1 MNKTKD
7 HIYFKGMLEE
17 KEVIT
22 LLGDLISIN
31 SVNPL
36 EDTSRQGE
44 KKLAFYVRDYLKN
57 IGIQSSLQWV
67 LSERPN
73 VIGILE
79 GVKEGKGFVLEAH
92 MDTVKSDNMTID
104 PFLPRIK
111 EGKMFGRGACD
122 DKGSLTAMLLAMKL
136 LKEKKIPLKGRVYL
150 AAVIDEEY
158 KYRGV
163 SHLLDNGFRADA
175 GIVGEPTNLDII
187 IAHKGALRW
196 RIVTKG
202 IACHSSEPEKGKNA
216 IYSMTQVINILQKRL
231 IPAYKKRLH
240 PLVGSPTLSINTI
253 QGGTQINI
261 VPDRC
266 FVEIDRRIIPGED
279 YKNVLKEIDRVLNE
293 LRGENPLLRIEREE
307 PYVASPPM
315 QVSESERVVKALFQS
330 IKDNIGSEPKV
341 RGGKFDSDAGKFVAQ
356 GIPTPVF
363 GPGSM
368 LQAHSKDEWVEIREV
383 MQAAEIIAQT
393 IVTYQD
399 KLPRN

>member
-1 MNKTKD
+1 MSETKD

-22 LLGDLISIN
+22 LLGNLISIN

-44 KKLAFYVRDYLKN
+44 KELAFYIRDYLEN

-67 LSERPN
+67 LNERPN

-92 MDTVKSDNMTID
+92 MDTVRVDNMTID

-136 LKEKKIPLKGRVYL
+136 LKEKKISLKGRVYFV
-150 AAVIDEEY
+150 AVVDEEY
-158 KYRGV
+158 KYKGV
-163 SHLLDNGFRADA
+163 SHLLDNGFRLDA

-187 IAHKGALRW
+187 IAHKGTMRW
-196 RIVTKG
+196 RIVTEG
-202 IACHSSEPEKGKNA
+202 IACHSSEPERGENA
-216 IYSMTQVINILQKRL
+216 IYSMTQVINALQKRL

-240 PLVGSPTLSINTI
+240 TLVGSPTLSMNII
-253 QGGTQINI
+253 QGGTQANI
-261 VPDRC
+261 IPDRC
-266 FVEIDRRIIPGED
+266 FIEIDRRTIPGED
-279 YKNVLKEIDRVLNE
+279 YKTVLKEVDGVLNE
-293 LRGENPLLRIEREE
+293 LKKENPLLKIEREE
-307 PYVASPPM
+307 PYVASPSM
-315 QVSESERVVKALFQS
+315 EVDKNERVVEALFQS
-330 IKDNIGSEPKV
+330 IKDNIDRKPKIK
-341 RGGKFDSDAGKFVAQ
+341 GGKFDSDAGKFIAQ

-363 GPGSM
+363 GPGNI
-368 LQAHSKDEWVEIREV
+368 LQAHSKDEWIGISQVV
-383 MQAAEIIAQT
+383 QAAEIIAQT
-393 IVTYQD
+393 IVAYQNRM
-399 KLPRN
+399 L

>member
-1 MNKTKD
+1 MNKTKHD
-7 HIYFKGMLEE
+7 IYFKDMLEE

-44 KKLAFYVRDYLKN
+44 KELALYIRDYLKN
-57 IGIQSSLQWV
+57 IGIKSILQPV
-67 LSERPN
+67 LDERPN

-79 GVKEGKGFVLEAH
+79 GAQEAKSFVLEAH
-92 MDTVKSDNMTID
+92 MDTVKGDNMTID
-104 PFLPRIK
+104 PFSPRIK

-122 DKGSLTAMLLAMKL
+122 DKGSLVSMLLAMKL
-136 LKEKKIPLKGRVYL
+136 LKEKKISLKGRVYL
-150 AAVIDEEY
+150 AAVVDEEY
-158 KYRGV
+158 KYKGV
-163 SHLLDNGFRADA
+163 SHLLKKGFRADV

-202 IACHSSEPEKGKNA
+202 VAFHSSEPEKGENA
-216 IYSMTQVINILQKRL
+216 IYSMTQVINTLQKRL

-240 PLVGSPTLSINTI
+240 PLVDSPTLSVNII

-266 FVEIDRRIIPGED
+266 FIEIDRRIIPGED
-279 YKNVLKEIDRVLNE
+279 YKSVLKEVDGVLNE
-293 LRGENPLLRIEREE
+293 LRKKNPLLEIEREE

-315 QVSESERVVKALFQS
+315 EVDKNERVVEALFES
-330 IKDNIGSEPKV
+330 IKDNIGSEPKI

-363 GPGSM
+363 GPGST

-383 MQAAEIIAQT
+383 MQAAEIIAQA
-393 IVTYQD
+393 IVTYQNRM
-399 KLPRN
+399 L

>member
-1 MNKTKD
+1 MHFKD
-7 HIYFKGMLEE
+7 MLEE

-22 LLGDLISIN
+22 LLGDLISMN

-36 EDTSRQGE
+36 EDTSKQGE
-44 KKLAFYVRDYLKN
+44 KELAFYIRDYLED
-57 IGIQSSLQWV
+57 IGIQSTLQWV
-67 LSERPN
+67 LNERPN

-79 GVKEGKGFVLEAH
+79 GAQGGKNFVLEAH
-92 MDTVKSDNMTID
+92 MDTVKADNMTID

-122 DKGSLTAMLLAMKL
+122 DKGSLTSMLLAMKL
-136 LKEKKIPLKGRVYL
+136 LKEKKISLKGRVYL

-158 KYRGV
+158 KYKGV

-202 IACHSSEPEKGKNA
+202 VACHSSEPEKGENA
-216 IYSMTQVINILQKRL
+216 IYSMTQVINALQKRL

-240 PLVGSPTLSINTI
+240 PLVGSPTLSINII

-266 FVEIDRRIIPGED
+266 CVEIDRRTIPGED
-279 YKNVLKEIDRVLNE
+279 YKTVLKEVDGVLNE
-293 LRGENPLLRIEREE
+293 LRKENPLLKVEREE
-307 PYVASPPM
+307 PYVASPSM
-315 QVSESERVVKALFQS
+315 EVDKNERVVKALFQS
-330 IKDNIGSEPKV
+330 IKDNIDRKPKI

-363 GPGSM
+363 GPGNI
-368 LQAHSKDEWVEIREV
+368 LQAHSKDEWVEVREV

-393 IVTYQD
+393 IVAYQNRM
-399 KLPRN
+399 L

>member
-1 MNKTKD
+1 M
-7 HIYFKGMLEE
+7 YFKDMLEE
-17 KEVIT
+17 KGVIT
-22 LLGDLISIN
+22 LLEDLISIN

-44 KKLAFYVRDYLKN
+44 KELAFYIRDYLKN
-57 IGIQSSLQWV
+57 IGIQSTLQWV
-67 LSERPN
+67 LNERPN

-79 GVKEGKGFVLEAH
+79 GIQEGKNFVLEAH
-92 MDTVKSDNMTID
+92 MDTVKVDNMTID

-111 EGKMFGRGACD
+111 EEKMFGRGACD
-122 DKGSLTAMLLAMKL
+122 DNGSLTAMLLAMKL
-136 LKEKKIPLKGRVYL
+136 LKEKKIPLRGRVYL
-150 AAVIDEEY
+150 AAVVDEEY

-202 IACHSSEPEKGKNA
+202 VASHSSEPEKGENA
-216 IYSMTQVINILQKRL
+216 IYSMTQVINTLQKRL

-240 PLVGSPTLSINTI
+240 SLVGSPTLSVNTI

-266 FVEIDRRIIPGED
+266 FIGIDRRIIPGED
-279 YKNVLKEIDRVLNE
+279 YKTVLKEVDGLLNE
-293 LRGENPLLRIEREE
+293 LRKENPLLEIEREE

-330 IKDNIGSEPKV
+330 IKDNTGRKPK
-341 RGGKFDSDAGKFVAQ
+341 
-356 GIPTPVF
+356 I
-363 GPGSM
+363 
-368 LQAHSKDEWVEIREV
+368 
-383 MQAAEIIAQT
+383 
-393 IVTYQD
+393 
-399 KLPRN
+399 

>member
-1 MNKTKD
+1 MD
-7 HIYFKGMLEE
+7 EYFKDMLEE
-17 KEVIT
+17 KEAVT

-44 KKLAFYVRDYLKN
+44 KELAFYIRDYLKN
-57 IGIQSSLQWV
+57 IGIQSTLQWV
-67 LSERPN
+67 LNERPN

-79 GVKEGKGFVLEAH
+79 GVKEGKNFVLEAH
-92 MDTVKSDNMTID
+92 MDTVKVDNMTID

-122 DKGSLTAMLLAMKL
+122 DKGSLASMLLAMKL
-136 LKEKKIPLKGRVYL
+136 LKEKKTSLKGRVYL

-158 KYRGV
+158 KYKGV

-202 IACHSSEPEKGKNA
+202 VACHSSQPEKGENA
-216 IYSMTQVINILQKRL
+216 IYSMSEVINALQKRL
-231 IPAYKKRLH
+231 IPAYKKKLH
-240 PLVGSPTLSINTI
+240 PLVGSPTLSINII

-266 FVEIDRRIIPGED
+266 FIEIDRRIIPGED
-279 YKNVLKEIDRVLNE
+279 YKSVLEEVDGVLNE
-293 LRGENPLLRIEREE
+293 LRQENPLLKIEREE

-315 QVSESERVVKALFQS
+315 EVDRNERVVKALFQS
-330 IKDNIGSEPKV
+330 IKDNIGRKPKI

-356 GIPTPVF
+356 GISTPVF

-368 LQAHSKDEWVEIREV
+368 LKAHSKNEWVEIREV
-383 MQAAEIIAQT
+383 MQAAEIIAQAVV
-393 IVTYQD
+393 IY
-399 KLPRN
+399 